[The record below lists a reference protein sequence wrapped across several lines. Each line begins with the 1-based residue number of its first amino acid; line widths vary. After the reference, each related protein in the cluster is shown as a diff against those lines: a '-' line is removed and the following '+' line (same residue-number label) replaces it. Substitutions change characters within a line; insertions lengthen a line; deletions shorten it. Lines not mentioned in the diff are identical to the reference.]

1 MKVVKEKVAM
11 NCVMCEG
18 GGDEMHDVCEGEGG
32 DEMYEVYKG
41 EGGDE
46 MHDMYE
52 GEGGDEM
59 RDVLGRR
66 W

>member
-1 MKVVKEKVAM
+1 MKVVREKVAM

-46 MHDMYE
+46 MHD
-52 GEGGDEM
+52 
-59 RDVLGRR
+59 V
-66 W
+66 